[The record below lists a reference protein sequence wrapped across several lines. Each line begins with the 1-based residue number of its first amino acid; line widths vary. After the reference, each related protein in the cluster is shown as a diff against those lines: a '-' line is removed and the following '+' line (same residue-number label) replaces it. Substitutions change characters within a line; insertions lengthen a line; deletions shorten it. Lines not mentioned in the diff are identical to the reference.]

1 LDTCLFQISTENA
14 TITGAGFSKIAKR
27 VIRLNLNNPDTLSIM
42 AVIAMKATEKKQAQ
56 VAYNADRDMLNAAI
70 QSEANSLVIDDE
82 FKAAVNWGNEADGYE
97 KSDRM
102 AIAMKGLLARNNK
115 EKIVTDFWKVFR
127 ILKAEVN

>member
-1 LDTCLFQISTENA
+1 
-14 TITGAGFSKIAKR
+14 
-27 VIRLNLNNPDTLSIM
+27 
-42 AVIAMKATEKKQAQ
+42 MKATEKKQAQ